1 MYDNKG
7 SYSSRRI
14 EFFIKDDT
22 ENFQQEVDGYTPILS
37 MNPRKEDKLNK
48 GEDWITTYTLVKNE
62 IW

>member
-1 MYDNKG
+1 MYDNKA
-7 SYSSRRI
+7 SYSSRPI

-22 ENFQQEVDGYTPILS
+22 ENFQQEIDGYTPMLS
-37 MNPRKEDKLNK
+37 MNPPEEDKLNK

>member
-48 GEDWITTYTLVKNE
+48 GED
-62 IW
+62 